1 MWACDSGCVEC
12 QQWTYTPLTKQIKNK
27 DGICLDA
34 NERNKKGGKV
44 SMWSCNF
51 GPNQQ
56 WDYDATTG
64 QIKSTHGLCL
74 DAPVPSKNGWKVQ
87 MWTCNASSKNQRWT
101 IWNVHQG
108 DRILQKYILH
118 INFPIL
124 YIYIDEILSSE
135 FLFFMLFPVST
146 VNIPRDNCV
155 WRRKWYGKW
164 SQCEANEIAI
174 GKTVTSS

>member
-74 DAPVPSKNGWKVQ
+74 DAPEPSKNGWKVQ

-124 YIYIDEILSSE
+124 IYIY
-135 FLFFMLFPVST
+135 
-146 VNIPRDNCV
+146 R
-155 WRRKWYGKW
+155 
-164 SQCEANEIAI
+164 
-174 GKTVTSS
+174 